1 MGSRTTIRDVAE
13 RAGVSN
19 ATVSNVL
26 NEKGKVS
33 ESTRRDVVAAI
44 EALNYQRGVSGQA
57 PDGELMKGVG
67 LVIKEVHNPYFA
79 DVSVG
84 AQQKANEE
92 GYAFVLTCSE
102 GSRSTEVE
110 AIELLMEKDLDGVIV
125 NPLLD
130 RDADLSH
137 LFYLQ
142 RRGIPFVLL
151 ADVYGLKANLV
162 DVDNVQAARDVTS
175 YLFELGHERIV
186 HFAGPEYSM
195 HGAER
200 IEGFRQAF
208 FESRQVYSEDFI
220 VQAGA
225 RRREGY
231 ETGLEYFRNRP
242 ASERPTA
249 VTCYNDL
256 VAIGLLRALRELEI
270 EVPGEVSVTGFDDT
284 DSCKYAPV
292 PLTSMGV
299 PTLEMGRTAMD
310 MLIRQIESGEISEP
324 EVVNLEAEMTVRE
337 STTPVQKAAST

>member
-44 EALNYQRGVSGQA
+44 EALNYQRGKSEEA
-57 PDGELMKGVG
+57 PEGEQVKSVG
-67 LVIKEVHNPYFA
+67 LVIKEIHNPYFA
-79 DVSVG
+79 DLSVG
-84 AQQKANEE
+84 AQQKADEE
-92 GYAFVLTCSE
+92 GYAFVVTSSE

-110 AIELLMEKDLDGVIV
+110 AVELLMEKGLDGVIV

-142 RRGIPFVLL
+142 RQGIPFVLL
-151 ADVYGLKANLV
+151 EEVHGLKADLV
-162 DVDNVQAARDVTS
+162 DVDNVQAARDITNH
-175 YLFELGHERIV
+175 LFELGHERIV

-195 HGAER
+195 HGTER

-208 FESRQVYSEDFI
+208 FESYQVYSEDFI
-220 VQAGA
+220 VQVGAG
-225 RRREGY
+225 RGDGY
-231 ETGLEYFRNRP
+231 QTGLEYFQNRP

-284 DSCKYAPV
+284 DPCKYAPV

-299 PTLEMGRTAMD
+299 PTLEMGRTAMG
-310 MLIRQIESGEISEP
+310 MLIRQIESGGISEP
-324 EVVNLEAEMTVRE
+324 QVVNMKAEMTVRE
-337 STTPVQKAAST
+337 STAPVQKGA